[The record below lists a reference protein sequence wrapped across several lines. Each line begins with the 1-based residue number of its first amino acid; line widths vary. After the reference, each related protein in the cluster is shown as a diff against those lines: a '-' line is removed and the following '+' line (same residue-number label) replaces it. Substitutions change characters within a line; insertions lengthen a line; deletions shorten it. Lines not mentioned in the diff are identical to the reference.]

1 MMLKNYS
8 ATDSLSTEEAS
19 EVESASTEE
28 ASEASSLSTEEAST
42 EEASTEEAS
51 LVEFA
56 TEEAAVEVLL
66 LLQAA
71 RLRAIT
77 KAAARTINFFISIYP
92 PKCTPPEFRPHLYFR
107 TNVRRFF
114 NRSQRLRVIIAMFTA
129 SFNPLGQTFTELY
142 IFHHISYTFLVALYI
157 LLFFLKK
164 TFVVFRQIRH
174 ALYIPPEKGRKK
186 GIAPVPCSTGAIEGV
201 SLLV

>member
-42 EEASTEEAS
+42 EEAS

-77 KAAARTINFFISIYP
+77 RAAARTINFFISIYP

-157 LLFFLKK
+157 LLF
-164 TFVVFRQIRH
+164 
-174 ALYIPPEKGRKK
+174 
-186 GIAPVPCSTGAIEGV
+186 S
-201 SLLV
+201 

>member
-51 LVEFA
+51 TEEASLVEFA

-77 KAAARTINFFISIYP
+77 RAAARTINFFISIYP

-157 LLFFLKK
+157 LLF
-164 TFVVFRQIRH
+164 
-174 ALYIPPEKGRKK
+174 
-186 GIAPVPCSTGAIEGV
+186 S
-201 SLLV
+201 